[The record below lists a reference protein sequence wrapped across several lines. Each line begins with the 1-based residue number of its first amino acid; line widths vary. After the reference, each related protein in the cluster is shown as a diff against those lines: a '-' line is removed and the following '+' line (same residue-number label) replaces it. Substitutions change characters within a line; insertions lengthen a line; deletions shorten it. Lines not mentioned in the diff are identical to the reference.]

1 MSTGCLDEGSTSV
14 LIKRYFGIKLSM
26 QIQTVG
32 ILSPGDMGQAIASVL
47 NQHGLKTIAA
57 LNNRSD
63 VYDGLRLRTRQLAAA
78 ANVVDVGSLKQL
90 VIESD
95 VVLSVLVP
103 AAATEAAEQV
113 AEVIASVG
121 KNILY
126 VDANAISPQKV
137 KNIAQIIELKGGR
150 FVDASIIGPPP
161 RVPNR
166 TRIYASGKHALQ
178 LQQLRDYGLDIRAIG
193 DEIGQASG
201 LKMCYAAL
209 TKGLTAIGT
218 ELLIAAHRLGL
229 DTQLWDEV
237 SSSQPE
243 LAKILT
249 RSLPSMTPKAH
260 RWIGEMEE
268 IADTFAALDLT
279 DRIFQGAADVY
290 RLVKETS
297 LGRET
302 PEESN
307 RDRPLPDIITTLS
320 QESLNSH

>member
-1 MSTGCLDEGSTSV
+1 
-14 LIKRYFGIKLSM
+14 M

-57 LNNRSD
+57 LDDRSD
-63 VYDGLRLRTRQLAAA
+63 RTRQLAAA
-78 ANVVDVGSLKQL
+78 AYIQDVGSLKQL

-113 AEVIASVG
+113 AEAIDSVG
-121 KNILY
+121 KSILY
-126 VDANAISPQKV
+126 VDANAISPHKV
-137 KNIAQIIELKGGR
+137 RSIAQIIESKGGD

-166 TRIYASGKHALQ
+166 TRIYASGKKAVE
-178 LQQLRDYGLDIRAIG
+178 LQQLRNYGLDIRVIG
-193 DEIGQASG
+193 EEIGQASG

-229 DTQLWDEV
+229 DQQLWDEV
-237 SSSQPE
+237 STSQPE

-268 IADTFAALDLT
+268 IADTFAALELT

-290 RLVKETS
+290 RLVQQTS
-297 LGRET
+297 LGKET
-302 PEESN
+302 PEESK

-320 QESLNSH
+320 QESLKNQ

>member
-1 MSTGCLDEGSTSV
+1 
-14 LIKRYFGIKLSM
+14 M

-32 ILSPGDMGQAIASVL
+32 ILSPGDMGQAIAAVL
-47 NQHGLKTIAA
+47 NQNGLKTIAA
-57 LNNRSD
+57 LEERSD
-63 VYDGLRLRTRQLAAA
+63 RTRQLAAA
-78 ANVVDVGSLKQL
+78 ANVQDVGSLKQL

-95 VVLSVLVP
+95 IVLSVLVP
-103 AAATEAAEQV
+103 AAATEAAAQI
-113 AEVIASVG
+113 AEIIGNVG

-137 KNIAQIIELKGGR
+137 KNIAQLIESKGGQ
-150 FVDASIIGPPP
+150 FIDASIIGPPP

-166 TRIYASGKHALQ
+166 TRIYASGKQAVE
-178 LQQLRDYGLDIRAIG
+178 LQQLRDYGLDIRVIG
-193 DEIGQASG
+193 DEIGNASG

-229 DTQLWDEV
+229 DQELWDEV
-237 SSSQPE
+237 ATSQAE

-268 IADTFAALDLT
+268 IAETFEALELT
-279 DRIFQGAADVY
+279 ELIFQGAADVY
-290 RLVKETS
+290 RLVKDTS
-297 LGRET
+297 LGKET
-302 PEESN
+302 PEENN
-307 RDRPLPDIITTLS
+307 RDRAIADIITTLS
-320 QESLNSH
+320 QEALGVNSPESKVKSQG

>member
-1 MSTGCLDEGSTSV
+1 
-14 LIKRYFGIKLSM
+14 M

-47 NQHGLKTIAA
+47 NQNGLKTIAA
-57 LNNRSD
+57 LDDRSP
-63 VYDGLRLRTRQLAAA
+63 RTRQLAAA
-78 ANVVDVGSLKQL
+78 ANIEDVGSLRQL

-103 AAATEAAEQV
+103 AAAIEAANLV
-113 AEVIASVG
+113 AEVIGNVG
-121 KNILY
+121 KQILY
-126 VDANAISPQKV
+126 VDCNAVAPQKV
-137 KNIAQIIELKGGR
+137 KRIAQVIESVGVT

-161 RVPNR
+161 RVPGR
-166 TRIYASGKHALQ
+166 TRIYASGKQAVEFQQ
-178 LQQLRDYGLDIRAIG
+178 LQNYGLDIRVIG

-201 LKMCYAAL
+201 LKMSYAAL

-229 DTQLWDEV
+229 DEQLWEEV

-243 LAKILT
+243 LAAILT
-249 RSLPSMTPKAH
+249 RSIPSMTPKAH

-268 IADTFAALDLT
+268 IAETFQEVGLT
-279 DRIFQGAADVY
+279 ERIFYGAADVY
-290 RLVKETS
+290 RLVKDTS
-297 LGRET
+297 LGKET

-307 RDRPLPDIITTLS
+307 SDRPLREIINALS
-320 QESLNSH
+320 DETASNESL

>member
-1 MSTGCLDEGSTSV
+1 
-14 LIKRYFGIKLSM
+14 M

-32 ILSPGDMGQAIASVL
+32 ILSPGDMGQAIAAVL
-47 NQHGLKTIAA
+47 DQHGLLTIAA
-57 LNNRSD
+57 LEERSD
-63 VYDGLRLRTRQLAAA
+63 RTRQLAAA
-78 ANVVDVGSLKQL
+78 ANILDVGSLQQL

-103 AAATEAAEQV
+103 AAATEAAAQV
-113 AEVIASVG
+113 AEVIGSVG
-121 KNILY
+121 KSILY

-137 KNIAQIIELKGGR
+137 KNIAQLIESKGGQ

-166 TRIYASGKHALQ
+166 TRIYASGKQAVE
-178 LQQLRDYGLDIRAIG
+178 LQQLREYGLDIRVIG
-193 DEIGQASG
+193 DEIGNASG

-229 DTQLWDEV
+229 DQELWDEV

-249 RSLPSMTPKAH
+249 RSIPSMTPKAH

-268 IADTFAALDLT
+268 IAETFEALELT
-279 DRIFQGAADVY
+279 ERIFQGAADVY

-297 LGRET
+297 LGEET
-302 PEESN
+302 PEENN
-307 RDRPLPDIITTLS
+307 RDRAIADIITILS
-320 QESLNSH
+320 QEALRVKSPESRVKSQESTI

>member
-1 MSTGCLDEGSTSV
+1 
-14 LIKRYFGIKLSM
+14 M
-26 QIQTVG
+26 QIHTVG
-32 ILSPGDMGQAIASVL
+32 ILSPGDMGQAIAAVL

-57 LNNRSD
+57 LDERSD
-63 VYDGLRLRTRQLAAA
+63 RTRQLAAA
-78 ANVVDVGSLKQL
+78 ANIVDVGSLKQL

-103 AAATEAAEQV
+103 AAATEAAQQV
-113 AEVIASVG
+113 AQVIGSLG
-121 KNILY
+121 KSILY
-126 VDANAISPQKV
+126 VDCNAISPQKV
-137 KNIAQIIELKGGR
+137 KSIAHIIKSKGGQ

-166 TRIYASGKHALQ
+166 TRIYASGQQAIELQ
-178 LQQLRDYGLDIRAIG
+178 ELRDYGLDIRVIG
-193 DEIGQASG
+193 DEIGNASG

-229 DTQLWDEV
+229 DEQLWDEV

-243 LAKILT
+243 LVKILS
-249 RSLPSMTPKAH
+249 RSIPSMTPKAH

-268 IADTFAALDLT
+268 IAETFEALELT
-279 DRIFQGAADVY
+279 ERIFQGAADIY

-297 LGRET
+297 LGKET
-302 PEESN
+302 PEESDRN
-307 RDRPLPDIITTLS
+307 RAMVDIITTLS
-320 QESLNSH
+320 QETLTAKS

>member
-1 MSTGCLDEGSTSV
+1 
-14 LIKRYFGIKLSM
+14 M

-47 NQHGLKTIAA
+47 NQNGLKTIAA
-57 LNNRSD
+57 LDDRSP
-63 VYDGLRLRTRQLAAA
+63 RTRQLAAA
-78 ANVVDVGSLKQL
+78 ANIQDVGSLRQL

-103 AAATEAAEQV
+103 AAATEAANLV
-113 AEVIASVG
+113 AEVISNVG
-121 KNILY
+121 KQILY
-126 VDANAISPQKV
+126 VDCNAVAPQKV
-137 KNIAQIIELKGGR
+137 KRIAQVIESVGVT

-161 RVPNR
+161 RVPGR
-166 TRIYASGKHALQ
+166 TRIYASGKQAVEF
-178 LQQLRDYGLDIRAIG
+178 QQLRNYGLDIRVIG

-201 LKMCYAAL
+201 LKMSYAAL

-229 DTQLWDEV
+229 DEQLWEEV

-243 LAKILT
+243 LAAILT
-249 RSLPSMTPKAH
+249 RSIPSMTPKAH

-268 IADTFAALDLT
+268 IAETFQEVGLT
-279 DRIFQGAADVY
+279 ERIFYGAADVY
-290 RLVKETS
+290 RLVKDTS
-297 LGRET
+297 LGKET

-307 RDRPLPDIITTLS
+307 SDRPLREIINALS
-320 QESLNSH
+320 DETASN

>member
-1 MSTGCLDEGSTSV
+1 
-14 LIKRYFGIKLSM
+14 M

-47 NQHGLKTIAA
+47 NQNGLKTIAA
-57 LNNRSD
+57 LDDRSP
-63 VYDGLRLRTRQLAAA
+63 RTRQLAAA
-78 ANVVDVGSLKQL
+78 ANIQDVGSLTQL

-103 AAATEAAEQV
+103 AAAIEAANLV
-113 AEVIASVG
+113 AEVISNVG
-121 KNILY
+121 KQILY
-126 VDANAISPQKV
+126 VDCNAVAPQKV
-137 KNIAQIIELKGGR
+137 KCIAQVIESVGVT

-161 RVPNR
+161 RVPGR
-166 TRIYASGKHALQ
+166 TRIYASGKQAVEF
-178 LQQLRDYGLDIRAIG
+178 QQLRNYGLDIRVIG

-201 LKMCYAAL
+201 LKMSYAAL

-229 DTQLWDEV
+229 DEQLWEEV

-243 LAKILT
+243 LAAILT
-249 RSLPSMTPKAH
+249 RSIPSMTPKAH

-268 IADTFAALDLT
+268 IAETFQEVGLT
-279 DRIFQGAADVY
+279 ERIFYGAADVY
-290 RLVKETS
+290 RLVKDTS
-297 LGRET
+297 LGKET

-307 RDRPLPDIITTLS
+307 SDRPLREIINALS
-320 QESLNSH
+320 DETASN

>member
-1 MSTGCLDEGSTSV
+1 
-14 LIKRYFGIKLSM
+14 M
-26 QIQTVG
+26 QIQTIG
-32 ILSPGDMGQAIASVL
+32 ILSPGDMGQAIAAVL

-57 LNNRSD
+57 LDQRSD
-63 VYDGLRLRTRQLAAA
+63 RTRQLAKA
-78 ANVVDVGSLKQL
+78 ANIQDVGSLKQL

-95 VVLSVLVP
+95 ILLSVLVP
-103 AAATEAAEQV
+103 AAATEAAAQV
-113 AEVIASVG
+113 AEVISSVG
-121 KNILY
+121 KSILY
-126 VDANAISPQKV
+126 VDANAISAQKV
-137 KNIAQIIELKGGR
+137 KSIAQLIESTGGR

-166 TRIYASGKHALQ
+166 TRIYVSGKQAVE
-178 LQQLRDYGLDIRAIG
+178 LQQLRDYGLDIRLIDDKIG
-193 DEIGQASG
+193 SASG

-229 DTQLWDEV
+229 DEQLWDEV

-268 IADTFAALDLT
+268 IAQTFEALELT
-279 DRIFQGAADVY
+279 ERIFQGAADVY
-290 RLVKETS
+290 RLVQETS
-297 LGRET
+297 LGKET
-302 PEESN
+302 PEETDHS
-307 RDRPLPDIITTLS
+307 RPLTEIITILS
-320 QESLNSH
+320 QESASNG

>member
-1 MSTGCLDEGSTSV
+1 
-14 LIKRYFGIKLSM
+14 M

-32 ILSPGDMGQAIASVL
+32 ILSPGDMGQAIAAVL
-47 NQHGLKTIAA
+47 HQHGLKTIAA
-57 LNNRSD
+57 LDERSD
-63 VYDGLRLRTRQLAAA
+63 RTRQLAAA
-78 ANVVDVGSLKQL
+78 ANVQDVGSLKQL

-113 AEVIASVG
+113 AEAIGSVG
-121 KNILY
+121 KSILY
-126 VDANAISPQKV
+126 VDCNAISPQKV
-137 KNIAQIIELKGGR
+137 KSIARIIESKGGQ

-166 TRIYASGKHALQ
+166 TRIYVSGKQAVE

-193 DEIGQASG
+193 NEIGHASG

-229 DTQLWDEV
+229 DEQLWDEV

-243 LAKILT
+243 LAKILS
-249 RSLPSMTPKAH
+249 RSIPSMTPKAH

-268 IADTFAALDLT
+268 IAETFEALDLT
-279 DRIFQGAADVY
+279 EHIFQGAADVY

-297 LGRET
+297 LGKET
-302 PEESN
+302 PEE
-307 RDRPLPDIITTLS
+307 RDCDRVLKDVITTLS
-320 QESLNSH
+320 QETLRVDSQKN

>member
-1 MSTGCLDEGSTSV
+1 
-14 LIKRYFGIKLSM
+14 M

-47 NQHGLKTIAA
+47 NQNGLKTIAA
-57 LNNRSD
+57 LDDRSP
-63 VYDGLRLRTRQLAAA
+63 RTRQLAAA
-78 ANVVDVGSLKQL
+78 GNIQDVGSLRQL

-103 AAATEAAEQV
+103 AAAIEAANLV
-113 AEVIASVG
+113 AEVIGNVG
-121 KNILY
+121 KQILY
-126 VDANAISPQKV
+126 VDCNAVAPQKV
-137 KNIAQIIELKGGR
+137 KRIAQVIESVGVT

-161 RVPNR
+161 RVPGR
-166 TRIYASGKHALQ
+166 TRIYASGKQAVEF
-178 LQQLRDYGLDIRAIG
+178 QQLRNYGLDIRVIG

-201 LKMCYAAL
+201 LKMSYAAL

-229 DTQLWDEV
+229 DEQLWEEV

-243 LAKILT
+243 LAAILT
-249 RSLPSMTPKAH
+249 RSIPSMTPKAH

-268 IADTFAALDLT
+268 IAETFQEVGLT
-279 DRIFQGAADVY
+279 ERIFYGAADVY
-290 RLVKETS
+290 RLVKDTS
-297 LGRET
+297 LGKET

-307 RDRPLPDIITTLS
+307 SDRPLREIINALS
-320 QESLNSH
+320 DETASN